1 MRIPT
6 LLAILT
12 LTVLAGCGAASPQ
25 DEVRDVVNR
34 FAAASAEKNYQ
45 VICDELLA
53 RTLVDNAEQYGLPC
67 EIALKPGLDS
77 VREPELTVEKITVKG
92 DRASARV
99 ATDAANQTPSTVTL
113 GLRRIADEWQI
124 TSQG

>member
-1 MRIPT
+1 VRIWI
-6 LLAILT
+6 LLATLT
-12 LTVLAGCGAASPQ
+12 LTVLAGCGNASPEE
-25 DEVRDVVNR
+25 EVRAVVTR
-34 FAAASAEKNYQ
+34 FAAASAEKDYQ

-53 RTLVDNAEQYGLPC
+53 TSLVDNAEQYGLPC

-77 VREPELTVEKITVKG
+77 VREPELTVERITVKG

-113 GLRRIADEWQI
+113 SLRRIADEWRI
-124 TSQG
+124 TAQS